1 MHIDKAY
8 RRIRESLIYPSLTEA
23 YGCDWMDWKITVL
36 GIAAILLLLTAF
48 STTNVVFGYVAEHI
62 KVTIPVAELTDV
74 TMYGAAYQNTEGQ
87 TPAIYQEISTMGCT
101 QGQIINRTMIVGPPY
116 VQRNVKIIALLTMEK
131 VTMSGVKIYAWNL
144 TSSSGTL
151 NGVTMTAEAFPM
163 GVVQHIDS
171 ATMYDLETFI
181 WQVIATK
188 IVYEGLTIKII
199 VEPLA

>member
-1 MHIDKAY
+1 MN
-8 RRIRESLIYPSLTEA
+8 
-23 YGCDWMDWKITVL
+23 WKITAL

-74 TMYGAAYQNTEGQ
+74 TMYGAAYQNTKAQ
-87 TPAIYQEISTMGCT
+87 TPAIYQEISGMDCP
-101 QGQIINRTMIVGPPY
+101 QGQTINRTMIATAYGL
-116 VQRNVKIIALLTMEK
+116 KITALLTMK
-131 VTMSGVKIYAWNL
+131 KATMSGVKIYAWNL

-151 NGVTMTAEAFPM
+151 NGVTMTVEDFPQ

-171 ATMYDLETFI
+171 ATMNDLETFI

-188 IVYEGLTIKII
+188 IEYEGLTIKII
-199 VEPLA
+199 VIPL

>member
-1 MHIDKAY
+1 MN
-8 RRIRESLIYPSLTEA
+8 
-23 YGCDWMDWKITVL
+23 WKITVL

-62 KVTIPVAELTDV
+62 KVTIPKAELTDV
-74 TMYGAAYQNTEGQ
+74 TMYGAAYQNTKGR
-87 TPAIYQEISTMGCT
+87 TPAIYQVISSMDCP
-101 QGQIINRTMIVGPPY
+101 QGQIINRTMIVPAYG
-116 VQRNVKIIALLTMEK
+116 VKITALLTMETA
-131 VTMSGVKIYAWNL
+131 TMSGVKIYAWNL

-151 NGVTMTAEAFPM
+151 NGVTMTAEAFPK

-188 IVYEGLTIKII
+188 IEYTGLTIKIL
-199 VEPLA
+199 VVPLT